1 MAEKESNKNEQKTK
15 EAKTVDKT
23 TKMKKTSRKKKTVKL
38 DDIRANI
45 EDIVMKNLPE
55 ADGMSDPV
63 RNAMVYAVEA
73 GGKRVRPLLMYL
85 TYKAFSVLNEAE
97 EQEKSADKAADK
109 EQQYGGPGSHDKA
122 IEYFMAALEMIHT
135 YSLIHDDLPA
145 LDNDEM
151 RRGKPTVHKA
161 FGEDIAI
168 LAGDGLLNYAYETAV
183 KSFIYCPGDT
193 DVEKAMFILAS
204 KPGLYGM
211 LGGQTADVVL
221 TGKKPTAKQLS
232 YIYSNKT
239 AALLECAMTIGGTLA
254 GVSGDNLDKLQNAA
268 YYIGMAFQ
276 VQDDILDVTG
286 NPEELGK
293 DVSQDEKNGKVTF
306 VSIYG
311 LDKASE
317 YVKQASELAITLINE
332 AYTTFTTNSTTTKST
347 SADGVAEIENVYL
360 KLLVDLV
367 KQLVGR
373 RK

>member
-332 AYTTFTTNSTTTKST
+332 AYTTYTANSTTTKST
-347 SADGVAEIENVYL
+347 SADGVAESENVYL